1 MMTCRICYEP
11 DKLISVCNCKGTT
24 VGVHVECIQKWINI
38 SKHVKCEICHGLY
51 KYPGLTFP
59 KSDEQLRTEK
69 VTFISLILGMIHGI
83 TLWVDSHFELQYLW
97 IFMFS
102 CMLFNGSLIVLCT
115 IFLKFKQRFYKI
127 ILYFYGG
134 FLLGEIPGHIITQKI
149 NMDIVYCYMFN
160 IITMFILLYLE
171 YLYSRRQP
179 LH

>member
-1 MMTCRICYEP
+1 
-11 DKLISVCNCKGTT
+11 
-24 VGVHVECIQKWINI
+24 
-38 SKHVKCEICHGLY
+38 
-51 KYPGLTFP
+51 
-59 KSDEQLRTEK
+59 
-69 VTFISLILGMIHGI
+69 MIHGI